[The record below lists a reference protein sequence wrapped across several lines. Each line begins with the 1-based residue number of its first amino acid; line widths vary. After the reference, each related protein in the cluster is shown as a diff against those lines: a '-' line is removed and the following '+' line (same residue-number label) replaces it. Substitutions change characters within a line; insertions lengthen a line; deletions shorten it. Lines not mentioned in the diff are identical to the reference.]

1 MASAAGNGCPS
12 GDIFYYFQGSHMAA
26 TRKLPRRGP
35 AAKRRAVGMKTMR
48 WSGGRRQCDF
58 CESSEALVYCRADSA
73 RLCLACDRLVH
84 AANTVSSRHSRSL
97 LCDACVSAP
106 ASLLRC
112 GAASPGGQRRRDG
125 HPLLLCAN
133 CDFDAGEVGRAA
145 ERRPVEPYSG
155 CPAAEEMISLLGVP
169 VEEEK
174 VRFVAGDGD
183 DGGGDGG
190 GDEGLLGDDAWMWE
204 TPPIL
209 CMEDLLLPITP
220 FHGFPAMGVPPPPKD
235 RNPACG
241 RHKEEILRQLRGLD
255 LPEGCFGGG
264 FEPLESDVAFHPPE
278 GLEQGAMPSNV
289 EDDASLIVPLY
300 GSQAEAA
307 GEDCKESRWDAPS
320 TEQQPETSMVEGKV
334 LFDGTVASAGDG
346 GGRGI
351 AAELAAAAAAPPPS
365 SPAVAWSKYD
375 KHIRYE
381 SRKARADGRLRIKG
395 RFAKLGRTPAT

>member
-1 MASAAGNGCPS
+1 MKTTVEAAE
-12 GDIFYYFQGSHMAA
+12 A
-26 TRKLPRRGP
+26 
-35 AAKRRAVGMKTMR
+35 AVGVAVAER

-112 GAASPGGQRRRDG
+112 GAASPGVQRRRDG

-220 FHGFPAMGVPPPPKD
+220 FHGFPAMGVPPPPKVCTID
-235 RNPACG
+235 YKNTPA
-241 RHKEEILRQLRGLD
+241 R
-255 LPEGCFGGG
+255 
-264 FEPLESDVAFHPPE
+264 
-278 GLEQGAMPSNV
+278 
-289 EDDASLIVPLY
+289 
-300 GSQAEAA
+300 
-307 GEDCKESRWDAPS
+307 
-320 TEQQPETSMVEGKV
+320 
-334 LFDGTVASAGDG
+334 
-346 GGRGI
+346 I
-351 AAELAAAAAAPPPS
+351 AAELAAAAAAPPS
-365 SPAVAWSKYD
+365 SPAVAWSKLPVADRGLVLSRY
-375 KHIRYE
+375 KEKRKTRRRHIRYE

-395 RFAKLGRTPAT
+395 RFAKLGRTPAA